1 MSGNDPMVP
10 QRNPET
16 PDSPEAMDRRLILLS
31 PQDNVCV
38 ACTALRAGDAV
49 RIDGAA
55 VDLSQDIPLGHKLAR
70 WPIKAGEKVYKYGAP
85 IGTVTRDIEPGA
97 HVHLH
102 NLQSD
107 YIPTFGMEGI
117 EGGPGGRGA

>member
-1 MSGNDPMVP
+1 MVL
-10 QRNPET
+10 QRK
-16 PDSPEAMDRRLILLS
+16 PEAPDGPEATDRRLILLS

-38 ACTALRAGDAV
+38 ACITLRAGDAV

-55 VDLSQDIPLGHKLAR
+55 VHLPQDIPLGHKLAR
-70 WPIKAGEKVYKYGAP
+70 RPMKAGEKVYKCGAP

-107 YIPTFGMEGI
+107 YMATFGTEGI
-117 EGGPGGRGA
+117 EGGSGGRGA